1 MNRANN
7 SFARMQEDR
16 DIGAAIDRLCAIAVM
31 AKAPQPGKVKTRLVP
46 PLTPE
51 EAMHLGTSFL
61 RDVTENIQLAAR
73 TSPIQG
79 FVAYAPAGAE
89 ASFSGSVASGTSF
102 VLADGS
108 PEMPPRVEGFGRSL
122 LHAARGLFAKGY
134 HAACLLN
141 SDSPTLPTAFLC
153 EAAEALSAPGERIV
167 LGPADDGGY
176 YALGMNAPHA
186 HLFEDVR
193 WSTEHVSMETVA
205 RAKALGLDIVMLPS
219 WYDVDDRSGLGRLL
233 RDLSGDSS
241 RLSGGHT
248 PYSARATAEVIS
260 RIGLGEDA
268 DLSGKARPPGASAK
282 DLAV

>member
-1 MNRANN
+1 MNRANIP
-7 SFARMQEDR
+7 FARMEGDD
-16 DIGAAIDRLCAIAVM
+16 DIGAAADRLCAIAVM
-31 AKAPQPGKVKTRLVP
+31 AKAPRPGKVKTRLVP

-51 EAMHLGTSFL
+51 EAMHLSTSFL
-61 RDVTENIQLAAR
+61 RDITENIQLAAR

-89 ASFSGSVASGTSF
+89 ASFGGCVASGTGF

-134 HAACLLN
+134 PAACLLN
-141 SDSPTLPTAFLC
+141 SDSPTLPTAFLR

-176 YALGMNAPHA
+176 YVLGMKAPHA
-186 HLFEDVR
+186 HLFEDIR
-193 WSTEHVSMETVA
+193 WSTEHVATETVA
-205 RAKALGLDIVMLPS
+205 RARALGLDIVMLPS
-219 WYDVDDRSGLGRLL
+219 WYDVDDRFGLARLL
-233 RDLSGDSS
+233 RDLSDGSS
-241 RLSGGHT
+241 RHSGGHM
-248 PYSARATAEVIS
+248 PYSARATAETVA

-268 DLSGKARPPGASAK
+268 GLPGTVRSRGASAE
-282 DLAV
+282 DMAV